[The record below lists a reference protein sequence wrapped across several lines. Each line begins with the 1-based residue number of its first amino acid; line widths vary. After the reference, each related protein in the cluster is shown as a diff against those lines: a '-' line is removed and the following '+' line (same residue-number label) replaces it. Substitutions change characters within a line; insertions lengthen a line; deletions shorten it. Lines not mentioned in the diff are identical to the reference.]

1 MLHFSRWKTFIVWG
15 FALLGVFC
23 AAPNLIPEKDL
34 AKYPQF
40 VQNLRLN
47 LGLDLRGGSHLLL
60 QMDKDLLIEKQIKI
74 LRGNVRTA
82 LRGKREGSARTGA
95 IRYRDLSAKKDRVEF
110 KPSDPADLEKA
121 YQAAR
126 TLIQP
131 LPSTSFGTT
140 PGNNVDVEKTADGRI
155 VVKPSEPAITA
166 KISSSIDSAIEVVR
180 RRVDALGTTEPSIQR
195 QGEDRILLQ
204 VPGFDDPEKLKA
216 VVKQAAVLSFHLVV
230 RPANAEEATD
240 GLTEPGTTIYPS
252 KDQYSS
258 HYILEDEPLITGAD
272 LANARQEI
280 SPQTSRPVV
289 SFRLNSRGGV
299 RFGDVTAANVGRP
312 FAIVLDGEVISAPT
326 IQEAITG
333 GSGQISGN
341 FTVSTADDLA
351 ILLRSGSLEAPLTIL
366 EERTV
371 NASLGEDSIAAGKL
385 AAIIGLVGVVL
396 FILMAYGTFGLYA
409 NIALLINIAMI
420 IGALSL
426 LQATLTLP
434 GIAGIVLTMGMAVD
448 ANVLIFE
455 RIREELRAGKTAISA
470 IESGYSRALS
480 TILDAN
486 ITTFLAAI
494 ILFWLGSG
502 PVSGFAVT
510 LSIGI
515 ITSVFTAFV
524 LTRWLIAWWLR
535 SQRSK
540 TVDMPI

>member
-1 MLHFSRWKTFIVWG
+1 MLHFSRWKTLFIWG
-15 FALLGVFC
+15 FALLGVLC
-23 AAPNLIPEKDL
+23 AAPNLIPEKSL
-34 AKYPQF
+34 SSYPQF
-40 VQNLRLN
+40 VQDLRLN

-60 QMDKDLLIEKQIKI
+60 KMDKNLLIEKQIKV

-82 LRGKREGSARTGA
+82 LRGKREGTKNVGA
-95 IRYRDLSAKKDRVEF
+95 VRYRDLAAKKDRVEF
-110 KPSDPADLEKA
+110 RPSDPADLEKA
-121 YQAAR
+121 YQAVR
-126 TLIQP
+126 SLVQP
-131 LPSTSFGTT
+131 LSTTSFGTS
-140 PGNNVDVEKTADGRI
+140 PGNNLDVEKTDDGRI
-155 VVKPSEPAITA
+155 TVKPTVPAITQ

-204 VPGFDDPEKLKA
+204 VPGYDDSDKLKA

-230 RPANAEEATD
+230 RPANAQDAAAA
-240 GLTEPGTTIYPS
+240 LTEPGTTIYPS
-252 KDQYSS
+252 KDQYST

-272 LANARQEI
+272 LANARQEL
-280 SPQTSRPVV
+280 SPQTNRPVV
-289 SFRLNSRGGV
+289 SFRLNSRGAV
-299 RFGDVTAANVGRP
+299 RFGEVTASNVGRP

-341 FTVSTADDLA
+341 FSVSTADDLA

-371 NASLGEDSIAAGKL
+371 DASLGADSIAAGKI
-385 AAIIGLVGVVL
+385 AAIIGLIGVLL
-396 FILMAYGTFGLYA
+396 FILMAYGTFGVFA
-409 NIALLINIAMI
+409 NIALLINISMI

-455 RIREELRAGKTAISA
+455 RIREELRAGKTARNA
-470 IESGYSRALS
+470 IQSGYSRALS

-515 ITSVFTAFV
+515 FTSVFTAFV
-524 LTRWLIAWWLR
+524 LTRWLISLWLG
-535 SQRSK
+535 SKSSK